1 MGGNCFI
8 KKSGSIFCGNSIGI
22 EAMRPRFKVKLTLN
36 FLCLGF
42 LIMKKGDSISTSND
56 VMKVN

>member
-22 EAMRPRFKVKLTLN
+22 EVMRFRFKVKFILN
-36 FLCLGF
+36 FLCFGF
-42 LIMKKGDSISTSND
+42 FIMKKGDSISILND